1 MGVLTAL
8 GIDLGT
14 TESVAVVY
22 VDEVDGVPA
31 HSVKVKLS
39 PTKDSLP
46 SVVCKTKEKTWLV
59 GEPAIVYHKM
69 NPDTILLSR
78 TKRLLGLT
86 YAQAK
91 KEGILKDLK
100 YDVIEGSGNNA
111 EKPVVIVG
119 ACPRLCASVY
129 ALYVTASLNG
139 VCRLE
144 SEYFVLN
151 REGRL
156 VS

>member
-22 VDEVDGVPA
+22 VDEVDGVHA
-31 HSVKVKLS
+31 HAVTVKLS
-39 PTKDSLP
+39 STKDSLP
-46 SVVCKTKEKTWLV
+46 SVVCKTSDKRWLV
-59 GEPAIVYHKM
+59 GEPAITYHKM

-86 YAQAK
+86 YDQAK

-100 YDVIEGSGNNA
+100 YDVTEGSGPNA
-111 EKPVVIVG
+111 GKPVAIVG
-119 ACPRLCASVY
+119 ALSSLMHDLCVAARGCICWMDSAHVQ
-129 ALYVTASLNG
+129 
-139 VCRLE
+139 CI
-144 SEYFVLN
+144 
-151 REGRL
+151 
-156 VS
+156 